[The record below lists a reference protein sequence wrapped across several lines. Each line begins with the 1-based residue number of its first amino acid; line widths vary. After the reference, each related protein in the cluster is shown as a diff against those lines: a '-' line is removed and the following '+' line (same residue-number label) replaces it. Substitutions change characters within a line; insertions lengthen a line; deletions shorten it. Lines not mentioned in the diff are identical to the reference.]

1 MPETHVFLT
10 EDQAAAFLCVSLST
24 LRRWRRNGTG
34 PKYFRLGNIIRYGK
48 AEVLRFIAEHSGDVN
63 LPVSNAA

>member
-10 EDQAAAFLCVSLST
+10 EDQTAAFLCVSLST

-48 AEVLRFIAEHSGDVN
+48 AEVVRFIAEHSGDVN
-63 LPVSNAA
+63 LPTSNAA

>member
-1 MPETHVFLT
+1 MPEAHVFFT

-34 PKYFRLGNIIRYGK
+34 PKCFRLGNIIRYGK
-48 AEVLRFIAEHSGDVN
+48 AEVLRFVAEHSGNVDQ
-63 LPVSNAA
+63 PASNAA